1 MNPKEQYADNFELA
15 LGAIGVIL
23 LVTEV
28 VAFIYLIIT
37 L

>member
-15 LGAIGVIL
+15 LGAIGVAL
-23 LVTEV
+23 LIALVYIT
-28 VAFIYLIIT
+28 IT